1 MGMAKVLPTSKQ
13 SVDLAS
19 SGPRVSRIRRDPPPP
34 VKPIEAVDIEGRES
48 WTIAIGVVSF
58 SLALFVIVLA
68 LSAAAGWS
76 PSQYSL
82 NLKEPPRVAVKER

>member
-1 MGMAKVLPTSKQ
+1 MAKVLPTSKQ

-19 SGPRVSRIRRDPPPP
+19 SGQKISRIRRDPPPP
-34 VKPIEAVDIEGRES
+34 VKPIEAIDIEERES
-48 WTIAIGVVSF
+48 WTIAIGVMSF
-58 SLALFVIVLA
+58 ALALFVIVLG

-82 NLKEPPRVAVKER
+82 NLKEPPRVAVKDR

>member
-1 MGMAKVLPTSKQ
+1 MAKVLPTSKQ

-19 SGPRVSRIRRDPPPP
+19 SGPKVSRIRRDPPTP
-34 VKPIEAVDIEGRES
+34 VKPIEAVDIEERES
-48 WTIAIGVVSF
+48 WTIAIGVMSF
-58 SLALFVIVLA
+58 ALALFVVVLA